1 MFVNLLTLGYV
12 AWMRSVQHAVHELIY
27 FFYNNHELV
36 YLNSRVMLC
45 GKKNKIDTTFTIKV
59 RRYDNASEV

>member
-1 MFVNLLTLGYV
+1 MLSEFIYFYCDLYVFDNLLTLGYV
-12 AWMRSVQHAVHELIY
+12 ARMRSVQHAVHELIY

-45 GKKNKIDTTFTIKV
+45 GKKKN
-59 RRYDNASEV
+59 